1 MIRLLFILNSSIE
14 IIFNL
19 MYNYNMRIGLT
30 ANLKKENALNVSKL
44 AIKSLINQGITVSI
58 EKSLYDADNNGFEGI
73 EKFGFDELIDKND
86 IIAIA
91 GGDGTILRAVKS
103 CVIKN
108 KPVLGI
114 NIGKIGFLTE
124 TEINELDYTAKA
136 LKNNEFTIEY
146 RSMLNVVS
154 GQAESIA
161 LNEIVLLKEATARII
176 NFDVYSNGSLI
187 DRYNADG
194 FIVSTPTGST
204 AYSLSAGGPILSPA
218 IKGLVLTPVC
228 SHSLRNRSIVIG
240 EDEVIEIKVNT
251 PSPKAIIIADGIPV
265 SKFDLKKIIIS
276 KHKIMAGFIKVKPS
290 DFYKKLLTKLNNW
303 STNKE

>member
-1 MIRLLFILNSSIE
+1 
-14 IIFNL
+14 
-19 MYNYNMRIGLT
+19 MYNYNMKIGLI
-30 ANLKKENALNVSKL
+30 ANLKKGNALNASKL
-44 AIKSLINQGITVSI
+44 AIKSFTDHGISVSI
-58 EKSLYDADNNGFEGI
+58 EKTLYEADDSFRDI
-73 EKFGFDELIDKND
+73 EKYDLIDLIEKND
-86 IIAIA
+86 IIAVA

-103 CVIKN
+103 CAIKN

-124 TEINELDYTAKA
+124 AEINELDITAEA
-136 LKNNEFTIEY
+136 LTNNKYTIEY
-146 RSMLNVVS
+146 RSMLSLVS
-154 GQAESIA
+154 GQADIMA

-176 NFDVYSNGSLI
+176 NFDVYSEGSLI

-204 AYSLSAGGPILSPA
+204 AYSLSAGGPVLSPA

-240 EDEVIEIKVNT
+240 ENETIEIEVN
-251 PSPKAIIIADGIPV
+251 SQLPKAVLIADGIPV
-265 SKFDLKKIIIS
+265 SKFDLTKIIIT
-276 KHKIMAGFIKVKPS
+276 KHKIMAGFIKIKPS
-290 DFYKKLLTKLNNW
+290 DFYNKLLTKLNNW